1 MSTSPTPTTPTE
13 HRNLPNG
20 QGNESLEVDEM
31 FPSIRGA
38 WAAILFYGGIP
49 TFTVYPLGLTTL
61 YLYQKSIRTYNH
73 TDAWY
78 AISLIPKTTVLGV
91 GAEVLLKSLS
101 YAILPGLIAASLFL
115 SLYPLYRRH
124 SPEAASRSTL
134 AEPVW
139 KRVMEIEHL
148 RLKWIAIITAFSI
161 PFLVGLFI
169 SRLLIG
175 NTTSFVW
182 LPSLFCGFL
191 GAFLLTWDNGK
202 RQELNENAVSKV
214 HHRRWML
221 RGLTVVYLGALGSA
235 VWAASYPPDNP
246 DATYQAVDLK
256 LPKAVL
262 DTGKKY
268 ACTLEEP
275 CPLLSHSDG
284 YWNIIMPQKNDILS
298 IPDDEVTDSKVR
310 VLLGREERTPG
321 EN

>member
-1 MSTSPTPTTPTE
+1 MNTSPTPTTSTE
-13 HRNLPNG
+13 HRNLPDG
-20 QGNESLEVDEM
+20 QGNVSLTPNEM

-38 WAAILFYGGIP
+38 WEAILFYGGIP
-49 TFTVYPLGLTTL
+49 TFTVFPLGLTTL

-101 YAILPGLIAASLFL
+101 YTILSGLFVASLFFA
-115 SLYPLYRRH
+115 LYPLYRH
-124 SPEAASRSTL
+124 NSPKAASRSTL
-134 AEPVW
+134 AESHW
-139 KRVMEIEHL
+139 NRVMNIDDPWL
-148 RLKWIAIITAFSI
+148 RWIAIIVSI
-161 PFLVGLFI
+161 AILFLVVIFNGRI
-169 SRLLIG
+169 LIG
-175 NTTSFVW
+175 NATSFVW
-182 LPSLFCGFL
+182 LPSLVCGLF
-191 GAFLLTWDNGK
+191 GAFLLAWDDRK
-202 RQELNENAVSKV
+202 RRELNENAVSKV

-235 VWAASYPPDNP
+235 VLAAAYPTANP
-246 DATYQAVDLK
+246 DAPYQAVDLT
-256 LPKAVL
+256 LPKAVM

-268 ACTLEEP
+268 TCTVEEP

-284 YWNIIMPQKNDILS
+284 YWNIIIPQKNDILS

-310 VLLGREERTPG
+310 VLLGREESTPG

>member
-1 MSTSPTPTTPTE
+1 MSTSPTPTE
-13 HRNLPNG
+13 HRNLPDG
-20 QGNESLEVDEM
+20 QGNESRKPDEM

-38 WAAILFYGGIP
+38 WEAILFYGGIP

-101 YAILPGLIAASLFL
+101 YTILSGLFVAILYF
-115 SLYPLYRRH
+115 SLYPLHRH
-124 SPEAASRSTL
+124 YSPKAAPRSKL
-134 AEPVW
+134 AESHW
-139 KRVMEIEHL
+139 NRVMNIESPRL
-148 RLKWIAIITAFSI
+148 RWVAIIASGAI
-161 PFLVGLFI
+161 LFLVVVFNGRF
-169 SRLLIG
+169 LIG
-175 NTTSFVW
+175 NATSLVW
-182 LPSLFCGFL
+182 LPSLVCGLF
-191 GAFLLTWDNGK
+191 GAFLLAWDDNK
-202 RQELNENAVSKV
+202 RRELNENAVSKV

-221 RGLTVVYLGALGSA
+221 RGLTVAYLGALGSA
-235 VWAASYPPDNP
+235 VLAAAYPTDNP

-268 ACTLEEP
+268 ACTLEKP

-284 YWNIIMPQKNDILS
+284 YWNIITPEKNDILS

-310 VLLGREERTPG
+310 VLLGREESTPG
-321 EN
+321 EK

>member
-1 MSTSPTPTTPTE
+1 MITDSERTNQPD
-13 HRNLPNG
+13 G
-20 QGNESLEVDEM
+20 QGKESLEVDEM

-61 YLYQKSIRTYNH
+61 YLYQKLIRTYNH

-91 GAEVLLKSLS
+91 GTEVLLRSLT
-101 YAILPGLIAASLFL
+101 YTLLAGLFAASLFF
-115 SLYPLYRRH
+115 SLFPLYRLRK
-124 SPEAASRSTL
+124 PEAASRSKL
-134 AEPVW
+134 AESHW
-139 KRVMEIEHL
+139 SRVMNIESPRL
-148 RLKWIAIITAFSI
+148 RWIAIIASTAI
-161 PFLVGLFI
+161 LFLIVIFNGRF
-169 SRLLIG
+169 LIG
-175 NTTSFVW
+175 NATSIVW
-182 LPSLFCGFL
+182 LPSLLFGLF
-191 GAFLLTWDNGK
+191 GAFLLAWDDRK

-214 HHRRWML
+214 RHRRWML

-235 VWAASYPPDNP
+235 VLAAAYPTDNP
-246 DATYQAVDLK
+246 DATYQVVDLK

-284 YWNIIMPQKNDILS
+284 YWNIITPEKNDILS
-298 IPDDEVTDSKVR
+298 IPDEEVTDSKVR
-310 VLLGREERTPG
+310 VLLGREEGTPG